1 MPISEPD
8 KIISFQKT
16 ADFENESFF
25 IPDYQRGYRW
35 TAREIEDLLKDL
47 LTFKKYHPEDSYS
60 MQPIVVKK
68 RADAK
73 WEIIDG
79 QQRVTSILLIL
90 QALDV
95 YDYYAIEYEVL
106 PNSTEHIAKICNS
119 PVDDINL
126 WHMNNA
132 YQAACKWIELNIDKE
147 RRDDFLCF
155 VKNNLKFLWYRSDLV
170 DGDKVSGEIIFQRL
184 NIGKIELTQSELIK
198 ALFLS
203 DDVYA
208 NEPVNRK
215 QEIASQWDEFEAML
229 QNDEFWFFL
238 SDKQGSDAP
247 NRIEFLLKNLILL
260 HGNQYFKNVDFNAMD
275 SKDWLFRTF
284 YEVYQSEKNLL
295 LKIWDK
301 AIDFMDITRLWYED
315 VTLYHLIGFRIIEG
329 EKIENLIR
337 EWNDSTVPSFLAELS
352 KGIVKRNP
360 LNISKV
366 YGYKNKDG
374 KWIDR
379 KGEAKNLLL
388 LANILQVLRQNL
400 THEKNT
406 DYAQGIFYKFPF
418 HLFKKQVK
426 GKGRGWDVEHIA
438 SATDNDLESTKDQQ
452 DWICCA
458 YMALQSD
465 KRSLFKESLDEKTN
479 LNNSLSYFFSSSN
492 NEESIV
498 NFDIIYKV
506 LSEFLELNN
515 DSIMSQEEK
524 NQISNFALLD
534 YTTNRIYKNAIFPTK
549 RQHVRNK
556 EIGKLKRIVWD
567 KDDFKEITEDAV
579 SAFGPPCT
587 KDVFMKTYSNIVG
600 DSLRWS
606 NSDANDYA
614 KYLEELFQ
622 WFLEWTSNEK

>member
-1 MPISEPD
+1 
-8 KIISFQKT
+8 
-16 ADFENESFF
+16 
-25 IPDYQRGYRW
+25 
-35 TAREIEDLLKDL
+35 
-47 LTFKKYHPEDSYS
+47 
-60 MQPIVVKK
+60 
-68 RADAK
+68 
-73 WEIIDG
+73 
-79 QQRVTSILLIL
+79 
-90 QALDV
+90 
-95 YDYYAIEYEVL
+95 
-106 PNSTEHIAKICNS
+106 
-119 PVDDINL
+119 
-126 WHMNNA
+126 
-132 YQAACKWIELNIDKE
+132 
-147 RRDDFLCF
+147 
-155 VKNNLKFLWYRSDLV
+155 
-170 DGDKVSGEIIFQRL
+170 
-184 NIGKIELTQSELIK
+184 
-198 ALFLS
+198 
-203 DDVYA
+203 
-208 NEPVNRK
+208 
-215 QEIASQWDEFEAML
+215 ML

-492 NEESIV
+492 DEESIV

-579 SAFGPPCT
+579 SAFVPPCT